1 MTAVLWAIILLLC
14 SITVALCSKVY
25 CMRKGA
31 RQLREGLQQ
40 RLSEE
45 TNTLLSLATRDKEMQ
60 RLADSLNQELKALR
74 RDRLRYQQGDRDLKE
89 SITNISHDLRTP
101 LTAVFGYLELLKR
114 QQLSPDAA
122 RYLLQIQNRA
132 EELKKLIEELFLYS
146 VIRTNQECNL
156 QPVELGRALE
166 EALLSFYGIFESQGI
181 TPKINLPDQKV
192 ERYLDRTALNR
203 VLGNILAN
211 SLKYSAG
218 AFTVTLDSRGNFTF
232 SNLAP
237 GLSQVEVGKLFDRF
251 YTVRSDKQ
259 STGLGLSIAKLLTER
274 MGGNIS
280 AVYEQETL
288 QIIVKFPPIHSP
300 LP

>member
-60 RLADSLNQELKALR
+60 RLAESLNQELKALR

-156 QPVELGRALE
+156 QLVELGRALE

-237 GLSQVEVGKLFDRF
+237 GLSQVEVGRLFDRF